1 MQPTVPATTESLI
14 SAPEFLELIR
24 DGVPFSRFLHLS
36 VEELAHGAARLRMAY
51 HPDVL
56 RPGGTIC
63 GPALMMLADCA
74 MYAVVLSAIGRVEL
88 AVTTSM
94 NINFLHRPPQ
104 ADVLALGS
112 LLKLGRRLA
121 VMQVEL
127 KSDAHSEPVAHV
139 TGTYS
144 IPPDSG
150 AHRERDGSKGQR
162 DR

>member
-1 MQPTVPATTESLI
+1 MSATVPASLL
-14 SAPEFLELIR
+14 SPAEFLALIR
-24 DGVPFSRFLHLS
+24 EGVPFSRYLHLE
-36 VEELAHGAARLRMAY
+36 VEHLVRGEARLRMPY
-51 HPDVL
+51 HPDIL
-56 RPGGTIC
+56 RPGGTIS
-63 GPALMMLADCA
+63 GPALMTLADCA

-104 ADVLALGS
+104 ADVLAWGT

-127 KSDAHSEPVAHV
+127 ISDAHSEPVAHV

-144 IPPDSG
+144 IPP
-150 AHRERDGSKGQR
+150 
-162 DR
+162 